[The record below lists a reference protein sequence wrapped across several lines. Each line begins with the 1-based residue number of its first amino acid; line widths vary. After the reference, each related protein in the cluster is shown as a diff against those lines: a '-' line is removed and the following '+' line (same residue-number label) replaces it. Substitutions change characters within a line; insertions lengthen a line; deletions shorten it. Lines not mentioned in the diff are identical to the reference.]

1 MAESVIGSKEI
12 AIFVITVAL
21 QQAVSLTGAAFP
33 LSPEQ
38 IYAAGLSMMAIARV
52 VWTEG
57 KIQSVLPKKQA

>member
-38 IYAAGLSMMAIARV
+38 IYAAGVAAMAIVRV
-52 VWTEG
+52 FWTEG
-57 KIQSVLPKKQA
+57 KITSVLPRKT